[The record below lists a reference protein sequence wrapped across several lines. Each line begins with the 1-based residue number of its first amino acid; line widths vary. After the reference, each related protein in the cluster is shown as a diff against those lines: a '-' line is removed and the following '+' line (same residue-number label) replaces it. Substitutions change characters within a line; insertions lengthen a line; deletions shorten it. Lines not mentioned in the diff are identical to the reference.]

1 MKRPNS
7 KNVVVAKAAAPKGR
21 DNGRAAAAPPAKKM
35 RLESRNGGAQKK
47 PAPVAVRQDE
57 GEDEDED
64 EDKDGDDEDEDQDD
78 DDDDENEDDDGEE
91 DQEESND
98 GDGEAAA
105 AAVDVDEDS
114 EDQDEGESDDD
125 ANEHPQQ
132 LHGADTEE
140 SDADDGEEDGAD
152 RQDVLAVLEG
162 TCFRKNPLARNNTA
176 TNAGQNSASSAAGP
190 VDRKFSSLNVTEN
203 TAKAIAE
210 MGFQEM
216 TEVQA
221 RSIPAAMTGRDILGA
236 AKTGS
241 GKTLA
246 FLIPA
251 IELLCRLKF
260 KPRNGTGVIIISPT
274 RELALQIFGVA
285 KELLKH
291 HHQTFGIVMGGA
303 NRNGEAER
311 LKKGVNLL
319 VATPGRLLDHLQN
332 TKGFIYKNLKILTI
346 DEADRIL
353 EAGFEEEMHQIIK
366 ILPKERQSM
375 LFSATQT
382 TKVSDL
388 ARVSLKKA
396 PLYINVDEHKEK
408 ATVEGLEQGYVV
420 CPSDSRFL
428 VLFTFLKK
436 NMKKKKIIVFFS
448 SCNSVKYHA
457 ELLNYIDIP
466 VLDLHGRQKQQK
478 RTNTFFEYVNAES
491 GILLCTDVAAR
502 GLDIPAVDWIIQY
515 DPPDDPRDYIH
526 RVGRTARGNNKNGR
540 ALLFLLPSEL
550 GFLRYLKHAKVPL
563 NEYQFPTEKI
573 ANVQSQLEK
582 LVSKNYYLHK
592 SATDGYRSYLQAY
605 ASHALKKVFD
615 VTALD
620 LQKVAKAFGFSVP
633 PKVNNLLIGASGK
646 TDRVQRRDGGKRFG
660 SGFRKAAEGKEVYVK
675 NRNGQMN
682 EGSGAALVGA
692 GAFALSQD
700 AAAARSWPKDWDPS
714 KETVAILGT
723 GWASTTLLQNI
734 DSDKYNIVL
743 VSPRNY
749 FLFTPLLPS
758 CAVGT
763 VDIRSIMQP
772 VRFITR
778 GMSRDVLFVE
788 GECTDIDPAKNTIS
802 IKSSADIQA
811 GVTKQTLRYDYLIV
825 GVGAET
831 ATFGTP
837 GVKENALFLKDVDD
851 VRKIRTHLLDCLEAA
866 SFPGQ
871 PEAEVER
878 LLHMVVVGGGPTG
891 VEYAAEL
898 HDFLHES
905 VGKWYPKVSDKFRIT
920 LVGHAPHLL
929 TGFSDDLIKYSEQ
942 TFAANHVDFLGRTAV
957 TKVTPTAIEVEHESK
972 DASTGKIVKTPETI
986 PAGLVVWAAGNAVRP
1001 VVADLIRKLP
1011 KNLQTSKRG
1020 LVIDDWMMVK
1030 GARGSIFA
1038 LGDCTATRWA
1048 PTAQVASEQAVF
1060 LAKQLSRLH
1069 DVKTERDAFIAEGKG
1084 SVEDFV
1090 HQQME
1095 PFVYVSIHH
1104 CAVL

>member
-1 MKRPNS
+1 MKRQQVS
-7 KNVVVAKAAAPKGR
+7 KPKQGGLVAKKQKVERPEQSALARKQPKH
-21 DNGRAAAAPPAKKM
+21 
-35 RLESRNGGAQKK
+35 
-47 PAPVAVRQDE
+47 APVEDVEELEEDSIEDAHSDDDE
-57 GEDEDED
+57 EED
-64 EDKDGDDEDEDQDD
+64 DDEDEQDEDNEDGD
-78 DDDDENEDDDGEE
+78 DVDDEVDGLSAGSDDDETQD
-91 DQEESND
+91 ST
-98 GDGEAAA
+98 
-105 AAVDVDEDS
+105 AAVI
-114 EDQDEGESDDD
+114 ESGD
-125 ANEHPQQ
+125 
-132 LHGADTEE
+132 
-140 SDADDGEEDGAD
+140 
-152 RQDVLAVLEG
+152 DVLSQLEG
-162 TCFRKNPLARNNTA
+162 AGKTA
-176 TNAGQNSASSAAGP
+176 DAPVSTNFA
-190 VDRKFSSLNVTEN
+190 DLKVTEN
-203 TAKAIAE
+203 TAKAIVE
-210 MGFQEM
+210 MGFTTM

-221 RSIPAAMTGRDILGA
+221 RSIPPAMTGRDILGA

-260 KPRNGTGVIIISPT
+260 KPRNGTGVVIISPT

-303 NRNGEAER
+303 NRKSEADR
-311 LKKGVNLL
+311 LAKGVNLL

-332 TKGFIYKNLKILTI
+332 TKGFIFKNLKILTI

-366 ILPKERQSM
+366 ILPSERQTM

-478 RTNTFFEYVNAES
+478 RTNTFFEFVNADS

-526 RVGRTARGNNKNGR
+526 RVGRTARGTNKNGR

-563 NEYQFPTEKI
+563 NEYQFPPSKI

-615 VTALD
+615 VTSLD

-646 TDRVQRRDGGKRFG
+646 SDRTQRKNNGKQFG
-660 SGFRKAAEGKEVYVK
+660 TGFKKAQQEGKEFYVK
-675 NRNGQMN
+675 NR
-682 EGSGAALVGA
+682 GSEM
-692 GAFALSQD
+692 
-700 AAAARSWPKDWDPS
+700 
-714 KETVAILGT
+714 KE
-723 GWASTTLLQNI
+723 
-734 DSDKYNIVL
+734 D
-743 VSPRNY
+743 
-749 FLFTPLLPS
+749 
-758 CAVGT
+758 
-763 VDIRSIMQP
+763 
-772 VRFITR
+772 
-778 GMSRDVLFVE
+778 
-788 GECTDIDPAKNTIS
+788 
-802 IKSSADIQA
+802 
-811 GVTKQTLRYDYLIV
+811 
-825 GVGAET
+825 
-831 ATFGTP
+831 
-837 GVKENALFLKDVDD
+837 
-851 VRKIRTHLLDCLEAA
+851 
-866 SFPGQ
+866 
-871 PEAEVER
+871 
-878 LLHMVVVGGGPTG
+878 
-891 VEYAAEL
+891 
-898 HDFLHES
+898 
-905 VGKWYPKVSDKFRIT
+905 
-920 LVGHAPHLL
+920 
-929 TGFSDDLIKYSEQ
+929 
-942 TFAANHVDFLGRTAV
+942 GRQ
-957 TKVTPTAIEVEHESK
+957 SN
-972 DASTGKIVKTPETI
+972 DGRQW
-986 PAGLVVWAAGNAVRP
+986 GR
-1001 VVADLIRKLP
+1001 
-1011 KNLQTSKRG
+1011 
-1020 LVIDDWMMVK
+1020 
-1030 GARGSIFA
+1030 
-1038 LGDCTATRWA
+1038 
-1048 PTAQVASEQAVF
+1048 
-1060 LAKQLSRLH
+1060 
-1069 DVKTERDAFIAEGKG
+1069 
-1084 SVEDFV
+1084 
-1090 HQQME
+1090 
-1095 PFVYVSIHH
+1095 
-1104 CAVL
+1104 